1 MRTNSCS
8 SCCTVLQELVLRVC
22 DFTQQN
28 IKPFQYVTKS
38 KRNNHLKRK
47 DVGNICIYVNYY
59 TLLNQ
64 TDLEPVTMS
73 PLLKHVTLQTDW
85 AGSVI
90 V

>member
-1 MRTNSCS
+1 M
-8 SCCTVLQELVLRVC
+8 
-22 DFTQQN
+22 
-28 IKPFQYVTKS
+28 
-38 KRNNHLKRK
+38 K

-90 V
+90 VWEHSPPD

>member
-1 MRTNSCS
+1 M
-8 SCCTVLQELVLRVC
+8 
-22 DFTQQN
+22 
-28 IKPFQYVTKS
+28 
-38 KRNNHLKRK
+38 K